1 MNKRNLP
8 PADQDPRNPSYSFKN
23 LENDDITNT
32 ILFNEY
38 IKSNKVE
45 KIYTG
50 TLWAEGPAYIPHLK
64 TLVWS
69 DIPKKIETDSKN
81 EIQVSWQSAVFN
93 ESMYLLLS
101 VKDERFQPQD
111 NRSLLANGDH
121 LGIRLGDNRTYY
133 LRLGKPGKIT
143 PYYLNS
149 IDNLINSEAIKGYW
163 QPTKDG
169 YRVEIKVDKKMS
181 SY

>member
-1 MNKRNLP
+1 MESNIKL
-8 PADQDPRNPSYSFKN
+8 DGYV
-23 LENDDITNT
+23 DIEWN
-32 ILFNEY
+32 
-38 IKSNKVE
+38 
-45 KIYTG
+45 
-50 TLWAEGPAYIPHLK
+50 
-64 TLVWS
+64 
-69 DIPKKIETDSKN
+69 DIPKIETDSKN
-81 EIQVSWQSAVFN
+81 EIQVSWQSAVFS
-93 ESMYLLLS
+93 ESMYLLFS

-149 IDNLINSEAIKGYW
+149 IDNLINSDAIKGYW

-169 YRVEIKVDKKMS
+169 YRVEVKVEKK
-181 SY
+181 